1 MLSEEQLAR
10 LIAEKVAEELLT
22 FRRCEECVRNRD
34 SRKFPDGF
42 IPIGVSARHMHIS
55 QEDLEALFGKG
66 YQLTKERDLYQPG
79 EFASAE
85 VVQVVGPKGVLR
97 VRILGPVRKQSQV
110 ELSRTDCITIGI
122 DAPYKYPGDLKGAA
136 PITIV
141 GPNGAIYKEA
151 GIIQA
156 RHIHTPPDAA
166 ERLGIKNGELVS
178 VKVAGERG
186 VIFSNV
192 LVRVSEKY
200 LLQMHVD
207 TDDANAAG
215 VNCNDLAELVRL

>member
-1 MLSEEQLAR
+1 MISEEQLAR
-10 LIAEKVAEELLT
+10 LIAEKVAQELLT

-34 SRKFPDGF
+34 RRLPENL

-55 QEDLEALFGKG
+55 QEDLEILFGKG
-66 YQLTKERDLYQPG
+66 YQLRKERDLYQPG

-85 VVQVVGPKGVLR
+85 VVQVVGPRGALR
-97 VRILGPVRKQSQV
+97 VRILGPTRKQTQV
-110 ELSRTDCITIGI
+110 EISRTDCVTIGV

-141 GPNGAIYKEA
+141 GPKGAIYKEA
-151 GIIQA
+151 AIIQA
-156 RHIHTPPDAA
+156 RHIHTPPDVAA
-166 ERLGIKNGELVS
+166 RMGIKDGDLVS

-186 VIFSNV
+186 VIFTNV

-200 LLQMHVD
+200 LLQMHLD

-215 VNCNDLAELVRL
+215 VNCNNLAELVK

>member
-1 MLSEEQLAR
+1 MIREEQLAR
-10 LIAEKVAEELLT
+10 VIAEKVAQELLT

-34 SRKFPDGF
+34 RQLAGNL

-55 QEDLEALFGKG
+55 QEDLEILFGQG
-66 YQLTKERDLYQPG
+66 YQLRKERDLYQPG

-85 VVQVVGPKGVLR
+85 VVQVVGPRGVLR
-97 VRILGPVRKQSQV
+97 VRILGPTRRQTQV
-110 ELSRTDCITIGI
+110 EISRTDCITIGV

-136 PITIV
+136 PITII
-141 GPNGAIYKEA
+141 GPKGAIYKEA
-151 GIIQA
+151 AIIQA
-156 RHIHTPPDAA
+156 RHIHTSPEAA
-166 ERLGIKNGELVS
+166 ARLGIRDGDLVS

-186 VIFSNV
+186 VIFTNV

-200 LLQMHVD
+200 LLQMHLD

-215 VNCNDLAELVRL
+215 VNCNNLAELVR

>member
-1 MLSEEQLAR
+1 MMSEERLAQ
-10 LIAEKVAEELLT
+10 LIAEKVAQELLT
-22 FRRCEECVRNRD
+22 LRRCEECVRNRN
-34 SRKFPDGF
+34 RQLPDNL

-55 QEDLEALFGKG
+55 QEDLEILFGQG
-66 YQLTKERDLYQPG
+66 YQLRKERDLYQPG

-85 VVQVVGPKGVLR
+85 VVQVVGPRGALR
-97 VRILGPVRKQSQV
+97 VRILGPTRKQTQV

-136 PITIV
+136 PTTIV
-141 GPNGAIYKEA
+141 GPKGAIYKEA
-151 GIIQA
+151 AIIQA
-156 RHIHTPPDAA
+156 RHIHTPPDVAN
-166 ERLGIKNGELVS
+166 RLGIKDGELVN

-186 VIFSNV
+186 VIFTNV

-200 LLQMHVD
+200 LLQMHLD

-215 VNCNDLAELVRL
+215 VNCNSLAELVR

>member
-1 MLSEEQLAR
+1 MIREEQLAR
-10 LIAEKVAEELLT
+10 LIAEKVAQELLT
-22 FRRCEECVRNRD
+22 FRRCEECVRSRD
-34 SRKFPDGF
+34 RQLPANL

-55 QEDLEALFGKG
+55 PEDLELLFGKG
-66 YQLTKERDLYQPG
+66 YQLRKERDLYQPG

-85 VVQVVGPKGVLR
+85 VVQVVGPRGSLR
-97 VRILGPVRKQSQV
+97 VRILGPTRKQTQV
-110 ELSRTDCITIGI
+110 EISRTDCVTIGV

-141 GPNGAIYKEA
+141 GPKGAIYKEA
-151 GIIQA
+151 AIIQA

-166 ERLGIKNGELVS
+166 ERLGIKEGDLVS

-186 VIFSNV
+186 VVFTNV
-192 LVRVSEKY
+192 LVRVSENY
-200 LLQMHVD
+200 LLQMHLD

-215 VNCNDLAELVRL
+215 VNCNNLAEIVR

>member
-1 MLSEEQLAR
+1 MISEEQLAR

-22 FRRCEECVRNRD
+22 YRRCEECVRNRD
-34 SRKFPDGF
+34 RKLPENV

-55 QEDLEALFGKG
+55 QEDLEALFGPG

-97 VRILGPVRKQSQV
+97 VRILGPVRKQTQV

-141 GPNGAIYKEA
+141 GPKGAIYKEA
-151 GIIQA
+151 AIIQA

-166 ERLGIKNGELVS
+166 ERLGIKDGELVS
-178 VKVAGERG
+178 
-186 VIFSNV
+186 
-192 LVRVSEKY
+192 
-200 LLQMHVD
+200 
-207 TDDANAAG
+207 
-215 VNCNDLAELVRL
+215 